1 LRRRVNQINEDG
13 QENQMKYMLMMQ
25 GTQSNFESF
34 GSMPPEDIKAHI
46 KFMINFQEGLKQS
59 GELVD
64 AQGLAPP
71 NQAKVVRAGGGGAAA
86 ITDGPF
92 PEAKEFLA
100 GYWIVDVRSPERA
113 IEIAAQAS
121 AAPGQGG
128 VPMNI
133 PIELRAIGTAPQVD

>member
-1 LRRRVNQINEDG
+1 
-13 QENQMKYMLMMQ
+13 MKYMLMMQ
-25 GTQSNFESF
+25 GTQSNFDSF
-34 GSMPPEDIKAHI
+34 GTMPPEDIKAHI
-46 KFMINFQEGLKQS
+46 EFMGRFVQKLTKS

-71 NQAKVVRAGGGGAAA
+71 NQAKVVRSSGGGAAA

-113 IEIAAQAS
+113 VEIAAEAS
-121 AAPGQGG
+121 AAPGRGG
-128 VPMNI
+128 VPLNI
-133 PIELRAIGTAPQVD
+133 PIELRAIGTPPVD

>member
-1 LRRRVNQINEDG
+1 
-13 QENQMKYMLMMQ
+13 MKYMLMMQ
-25 GTQSNFESF
+25 GTQANFDSF
-34 GSMPPEDIKAHI
+34 GAMPPEDIKAHI
-46 KFMINFQEGLKQS
+46 NFMIKFQEGLEQS

-71 NQAKVVRAGGGGAAA
+71 NQAKVVRSGSGGAAA

-121 AAPGQGG
+121 AAPGRGG
-128 VPMNI
+128 VPLNI